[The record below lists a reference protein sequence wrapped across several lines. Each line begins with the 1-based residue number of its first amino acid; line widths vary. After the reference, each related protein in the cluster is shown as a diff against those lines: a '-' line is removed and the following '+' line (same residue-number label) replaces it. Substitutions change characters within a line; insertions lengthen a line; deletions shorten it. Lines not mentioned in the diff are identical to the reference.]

1 MRHARSRPTP
11 PTQRRLIFKSVDD
24 DGLLRNGNADAAWL
38 LLLAHGAGQPMDSPF
53 MTGIATNV
61 AAADH
66 EIAVWRFNFAYMA
79 QAQAYGRRG
88 APSPAAA
95 LRDEWQRLIQCG
107 IATGRAPARI
117 VIGGKSLGGRIAS
130 MVAEQSGVGGLVCLG
145 YPFHPPGK
153 PQQLRTAH
161 LASLAVPTLICQG
174 ERDTFGSRT
183 EVEDYELS
191 QSIQLHWLADGDH
204 SFKPRKRSG
213 HTEADNLAAA
223 SQMIVDFIRRLA

>member
-1 MRHARSRPTP
+1 M
-11 PTQRRLIFKSVDD
+11 DN
-24 DGLLRNGNADAAWL
+24 DGLLRNGDTDAAWL
-38 LLLAHGAGQPMDSPF
+38 LILAHGAGQPMDSPF
-53 MTGIATNV
+53 MTGIVTDV
-61 AAADH
+61 TAASP

-79 QAQAYGRRG
+79 QAQGHGRRG

-95 LRDEWQRLIQCG
+95 LQNEWQRIIERG
-107 IATGRAPARI
+107 IATGRVRPRI
-117 VIGGKSLGGRIAS
+117 IIGGKSLGGRIAS

-161 LASLAVPTLICQG
+161 LESLAVPTLICQG
-174 ERDTFGSRT
+174 ERDIFGSRA
-183 EVEDYELS
+183 EIDDYELS
-191 QSIQLHWLADGDH
+191 ASIKLHWLADGDH

-223 SQMIVDFIRRLA
+223 SQAIIDFIGTLI